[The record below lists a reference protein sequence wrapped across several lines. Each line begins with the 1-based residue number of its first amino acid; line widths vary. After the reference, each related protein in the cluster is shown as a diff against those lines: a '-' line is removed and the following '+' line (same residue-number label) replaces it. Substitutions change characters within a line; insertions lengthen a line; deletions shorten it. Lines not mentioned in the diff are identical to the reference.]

1 MLKIHGAS
9 VETGTAALPGTV
21 LDAAGAG
28 PRVATGNG
36 ALRLTMVQPA
46 GKKSMPGAAFLRG
59 HRLQVGERLDA
70 GA

>member
-1 MLKIHGAS
+1 M
-9 VETGTAALPGTV
+9 PGTI

-28 PRVATGNG
+28 PLIATGRG
-36 ALRLTMVQPA
+36 TLRLTMVQPA